1 MSASHKRRVIQKPTV
16 ILRRAQPRIEPLPK
30 EIELAMDNII
40 DNIQLAME
48 KRVTANYKNSLKE
61 SETENKL

>member
-16 ILRRAQPRIEPLPK
+16 ILRRSMPRIEPLPK

-61 SETENKL
+61 SETQGVE